1 MGDILNYLGS
11 LYTGFWHPFGEECF
25 HTSFKFDSDYIVLS
39 FKSSIKIKK
48 KKSYEIFPLAN
59 LYSYICEIREVTQ
72 IQSVSKNF

>member
-48 KKSYEIFPLAN
+48 KKAMKSFLWQIYTLIFV
-59 LYSYICEIREVTQ
+59 R
-72 IQSVSKNF
+72 